1 MKQKLIMTSKI
12 EESLKEL
19 TINIP
24 NLDNIKKATLQSQHK
39 IVCHQNC
46 ITAATKVKAS
56 LYLGTSDGRIIF

>member
-1 MKQKLIMTSKI
+1 MKQKLAMASKI
-12 EESLKEL
+12 EDCLKEL

-24 NLDNIKKATLQSQHK
+24 NLDNLKKNAPQLQQK
-39 IVCHQNC
+39 VVCHQNC